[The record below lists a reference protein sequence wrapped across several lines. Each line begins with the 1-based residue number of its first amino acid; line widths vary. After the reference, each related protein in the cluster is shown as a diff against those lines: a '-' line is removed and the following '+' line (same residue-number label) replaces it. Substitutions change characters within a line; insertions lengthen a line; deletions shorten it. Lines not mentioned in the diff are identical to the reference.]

1 MSNVVA
7 AFSLPQA
14 SKLTG
19 VPEGRLVDWDNE
31 AFFVPSF
38 AYEDRRSPY
47 SRVYSFE
54 DLVGLRTL
62 NILRDR
68 VSMQHLKKAAKRL
81 KQHSGKPWSDLT
93 LYTLN
98 GEVHFKN
105 PNDGKIEGAVSGQYG
120 ATIPL
125 ESVAE
130 ELREKANRLRERDS
144 GLIGTI
150 ERHKFIMGN
159 AHVFG
164 GTRIPVKSVISYLNA
179 GYSDGEII
187 EEYPDLALEDINA
200 ARRFKEDLT
209 RAA

>member
-1 MSNVVA
+1 MNSVIA

-31 AFFVPSF
+31 KFFAPSL

-47 SRVYSFE
+47 SRLYSFE

-68 VSMQHLKKAAKRL
+68 VSMQHLKKAAMRL
-81 KQHSGKPWSDLT
+81 KEHSGRPWSELT

-98 GEVHFKN
+98 REVHFRN
-105 PNDGKIEGAVSGQYG
+105 PRDGKIEGAVSGQYG

-125 ESVAE
+125 ESVAK
-130 ELREKANRLRERDS
+130 ELREEANKLRERDAD
-144 GLIGTI
+144 LVGTI
-150 ERHKFIMGN
+150 DRQKFVMGN
-159 AHVFG
+159 AWVFG
-164 GTRIPVKSVISYLNA
+164 GTRIPVAAVISYLDA
-179 GYSDGEII
+179 GYSDEDII
-187 EEYPDLALEDINA
+187 EEYPDLELKDIKA
-200 ARRFKEDLT
+200 ARRFKQELT

>member
-1 MSNVVA
+1 MIDVVA

-19 VPEGRLVDWDNE
+19 VPEARLVDWDRE
-31 AFFVPSF
+31 CFFIPSL

-68 VSMQHLKKAAKRL
+68 VSMQHLKKAALRL

-98 GEVHFKN
+98 DEVHFKN
-105 PNDGKIEGAVSGQYG
+105 PKDGKIEGVISGQYG

-125 ESVAE
+125 ESIAE
-130 ELREKANRLRERDS
+130 ELREEANKLRERDRDRV
-144 GLIGTI
+144 GTI
-150 ERHKFIMGN
+150 ERHKFTMSN
-159 AHVFG
+159 APVFG
-164 GTRIPVKSVISYLNA
+164 GTRITVASVVSYLDA
-179 GYSDGEII
+179 GYSVQEII
-187 EEYPDLALEDINA
+187 EEYPDLTREDVEA
-200 ARRFKEDLT
+200 ARRFREGLT